1 MKKVKCPQMKCAYNT
16 FGGCQACEVCDCEPN
31 VIDEDCDR
39 CWNCS
44 RDEGI
49 LRWDSE
55 TADNEN
61 TQDELNKDEEIK
73 EELKPMEIKAK

>member
-1 MKKVKCPQMKCAYNT
+1 MNKVKCPQTKCGYNIM
-16 FGGCQACEVCDCEPN
+16 GGCQKCEICSCEPN

-44 RDEGI
+44 RDMGI

-55 TADNEN
+55 TTDNE
-61 TQDELNKDEEIK
+61 QDEKVEV
-73 EELKPMEIKAK
+73 KPMEIKVK